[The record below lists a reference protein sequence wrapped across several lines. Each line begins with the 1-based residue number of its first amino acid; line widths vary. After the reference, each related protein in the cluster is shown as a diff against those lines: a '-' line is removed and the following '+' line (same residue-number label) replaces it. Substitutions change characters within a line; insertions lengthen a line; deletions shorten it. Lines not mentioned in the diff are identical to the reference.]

1 MLIFVENV
9 STVFLWTQ
17 PWTLK
22 FMPRRADS
30 RPFTHS
36 VLYVLKIDVPTSH
49 MYSVSVSTLMSSGR
63 TSLPS
68 YGPIQVPAGI
78 RFLAHTPYPTQG
90 ILEVHKQ
97 TSSGNLRIEPF
108 SKGLWDWPAF
118 TSFLKECK
126 GPCIGHSPSCFS
138 LQISH
143 PKKQIIMM
151 MIFLV
156 ISTAAGS

>member
-30 RPFTHS
+30 RLFTHS

-78 RFLAHTPYPTQG
+78 RFLAHTP
-90 ILEVHKQ
+90 
-97 TSSGNLRIEPF
+97 
-108 SKGLWDWPAF
+108 
-118 TSFLKECK
+118 
-126 GPCIGHSPSCFS
+126 
-138 LQISH
+138 
-143 PKKQIIMM
+143 
-151 MIFLV
+151 
-156 ISTAAGS
+156 